1 MRQGKM
7 ILTFMAAC
15 SLGIITT
22 GCSSVNNLMGNN
34 EDQMVEV
41 EVSESTVEEMQI
53 PEWFVAP
60 EGGDKNVLVVTAT
73 DVSKSM
79 QFAIDKATLAGTVQL
94 AQKLNVNVKSLV
106 QESTLDSGFGDNQ
119 VDKQV
124 DRVSKSRTDQNVGF
138 YVRDKLKVV
147 REDGYYRAYV
157 RLTLPVNEGRRLTQD
172 RGDTRSREE
181 LMRELDSPQASAD
194 VVNPVSIPVITA
206 N

>member
-1 MRQGKM
+1 MRHSKM

-15 SLGIITT
+15 SLGLITT
-22 GCSSVNNLMGNN
+22 GCSSVNNLVGNN
-34 EDQMVEV
+34 DDRMVEV

-53 PEWFVAP
+53 PEWFIAP

-106 QESTLDSGFGDNQ
+106 QESTLDSGFGDNE

-157 RLTLPVNEGRRLTQD
+157 RLSLPVNEGRRLTED
-172 RGDTRSREE
+172 RGRSRSREE
-181 LMRELDSPQASAD
+181 LMRELDEQASTD
-194 VVNPVSIPVITA
+194 QTTPVTIPQIVA

>member
-1 MRQGKM
+1 MRHSKM

-15 SLGIITT
+15 SLGLITT

-34 EDQMVEV
+34 EDRMVEV
-41 EVSESTVEEMQI
+41 EVAESTVEEMQI
-53 PEWFVAP
+53 PEWFIAP

-106 QESTLDSGFGDNQ
+106 RESTLESGYGEND

-124 DRVSKSRTDQNVGF
+124 DRVSKSRTDQDVGF
-138 YVRDKLKVV
+138 YTRDKLKVV
-147 REDGYYRAYV
+147 REGSYYRAYV
-157 RLTLPVNEGRRLTQD
+157 RLSLPVNEGRRLTEDGDSSKSRDTLMQELD
-172 RGDTRSREE
+172 GDT
-181 LMRELDSPQASAD
+181 AD
-194 VVNPVSIPVITA
+194 NTVTPTTIPRIVA